1 METLMDLYNSVESS
15 LDDIDIIKKCIELYS
30 ETQKSGRSFYKAL
43 VEINSNEKEN
53 SGMYRG
59 FDEEVLDNWRMSTFK
74 DNIVNMTPEK
84 YASLLGSKDGYYSEE
99 FQLLRDFFM
108 QIDEIDLYKIG
119 ETNSIREK
127 IEKNSK
133 LNNAFQKYGFD
144 IFQSGWD
151 YISSSEVLETKP
163 VETTHRLYINMDG
176 VVKYKLIALIINE
189 FSEAEIPFH
198 FKYND
203 ASRDDTIVMWTD
215 NENLVKTIELL
226 KKIREKNKE
235 LLEDGIFQPPILSG
249 KIDNWIGYGSEPTML
264 LEGKRTSFNRI
275 RAEIVEN
282 AIANVYTNYSSLDS
296 KRTSVSEIVESD
308 AGFIQAVR
316 DEIIK
321 IGKKCGI
328 DENNFC
334 FDTQT
339 VEQMKQ
345 ADNKSK
351 QISQQPISDVPAEE
365 TSYKEAITLADE
377 LLQKPG
383 IAWEDL
389 LKKDDEK
396 QSYSNEPSSMTEET
410 QDLEA
415 VLVELNKIKANDEKR
430 KAQKQKETQR
440 GWKSKFDKRDKD
452 YYKKA
457 EAYLLGELKR
467 LNPEERK
474 KENQYLS
481 ALEKNEQERQ
491 LENCYE
497 VIREYQEK
505 QKDNPNK
512 NIFEKKQIIKKEN
525 TNPSSSSR
533 PIRAGHQRPM
543 SGTGKDDIHSSTNFE
558 KKQQMKKEDNR
569 VQRTVSSML
578 GDINNLTPEE
588 RSRASEMLDVLEQDK
603 EHNRGH
609 NRGRGR

>member
-1 METLMDLYNSVESS
+1 METLMDLYKSVESP

-30 ETQKSGRSFYKAL
+30 ETQKSGRSFYREL

-84 YASLLGSKDGYYSEE
+84 YASLFGSEDGYYSEE
-99 FQLLRDFFM
+99 FKLLKDFFM
-108 QIDEIDLYKIG
+108 QTGEIDLSKMG
-119 ETNSIREK
+119 ESTDIRKK
-127 IEKNSK
+127 IEENSK

-176 VVKYKLIALIINE
+176 VVKYKLIGLIIDE
-189 FSEAEIPFH
+189 FGDEKIPFH

-226 KKIREKNKE
+226 KKIREENKE

-264 LEGKRTSFNRI
+264 LEGERTSFNRI
-275 RAEIVEN
+275 RAKIVEN
-282 AIANVYTNYSSLDS
+282 AIANVYANYSSLDS
-296 KRTSVSEIVESD
+296 KKTSVSEIAERD

-316 DEIIK
+316 NEIIK
-321 IGKKCGI
+321 VGKEYGI

-334 FDTQT
+334 FDSKT
-339 VEQMKQ
+339 VQRMKQ
-345 ADNKSK
+345 TDSKSK
-351 QISQQPISDVPAEE
+351 QPYQQQISNIPTEE
-365 TSYKEAITLADE
+365 TRYEEAIALADK

-383 IAWEDL
+383 VAWEDL
-389 LKKDDEK
+389 LEK
-396 QSYSNEPSSMTEET
+396 EDGEQASSNESSIETEET

-415 VLVELNKIKANDEKR
+415 LLKELNQVKENDEKR
-430 KAQKQKETQR
+430 KAQKQV
-440 GWKSKFDKRDKD
+440 GWRKKFDKRDKD

-467 LNPEERK
+467 LSPEERK
-474 KENQYLS
+474 RGNQYLS
-481 ALEKNEQERQ
+481 ALEQ
-491 LENCYE
+491 
-497 VIREYQEK
+497 
-505 QKDNPNK
+505 
-512 NIFEKKQIIKKEN
+512 
-525 TNPSSSSR
+525 
-533 PIRAGHQRPM
+533 
-543 SGTGKDDIHSSTNFE
+543 
-558 KKQQMKKEDNR
+558 
-569 VQRTVSSML
+569 
-578 GDINNLTPEE
+578 
-588 RSRASEMLDVLEQDK
+588 EQDRNK
-603 EHNRGH
+603 
-609 NRGRGR
+609 